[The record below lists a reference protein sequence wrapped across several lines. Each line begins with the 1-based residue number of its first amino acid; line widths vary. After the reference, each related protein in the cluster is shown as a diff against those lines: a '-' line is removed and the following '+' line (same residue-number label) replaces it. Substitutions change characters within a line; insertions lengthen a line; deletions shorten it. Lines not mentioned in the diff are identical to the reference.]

1 MPLVSEED
9 YVAAIGADEA
19 PADPHDRM
27 LARLKH
33 ELAERK
39 RLEVER
45 KELLQRKSKI
55 SKANDEKKAKLDDLE
70 AQLDKFLEVRY
81 VVLMVMLRGHAWSRS
96 LLFTATG

>member
-1 MPLVSEED
+1 
-9 YVAAIGADEA
+9 
-19 PADPHDRM
+19 M